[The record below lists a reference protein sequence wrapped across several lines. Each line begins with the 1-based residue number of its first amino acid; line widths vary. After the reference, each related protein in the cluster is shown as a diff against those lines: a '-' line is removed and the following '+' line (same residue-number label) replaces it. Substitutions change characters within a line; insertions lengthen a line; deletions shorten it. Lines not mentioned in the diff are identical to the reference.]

1 MRKSILSFFAG
12 ICLVILT
19 AAATG
24 ITEVKPAN
32 PKFIAMDYFWSVQ
45 AAKDYIVKKSR
56 EGFVLKTCS
65 SDYRGLGLVV
75 VMEKY

>member
-19 AAATG
+19 AASTG

-32 PKFIAMDYFWSVQ
+32 PKFIAMDNFWSVED
-45 AAKDYIVKKSR
+45 AKNYIVKKSR

-65 SDYRGLGLVV
+65 SDYRGLGIII

>member
-1 MRKSILSFFAG
+1 MKKSILSFFAG

-24 ITEVKPAN
+24 VTEFKPSTPKNTVVLTHKYPEELAPKIMSYVK
-32 PKFIAMDYFWSVQ
+32 MGYM
-45 AAKDYIVKKSR
+45 VKCVATSTY
-56 EGFVLKTCS
+56 GTI
-65 SDYRGLGLVV
+65 V